1 MRCGDAAVPCAP
13 MRVSKHIPALDG
25 VRGIAIALVLAYH
38 SAVFGQTADDLAGR
52 VARLGWCGVDLFF
65 VLSGFLITGILLD
78 GRADLPT
85 FGAFFGRRVRRIFP
99 LYYGALAVYFCVLA
113 RFSDVGDAH
122 EAAWYVTY
130 LSNVRIATH
139 GWPSRSAIDQFWSL
153 AIEEQFYLVWPVIV
167 LGRSRATV
175 VRFCLAIF
183 GIALLTR
190 IGFGFAGNY
199 DAIYVLTP
207 CRADA
212 LAAGAMAA
220 VAVRSNVASSVAAR
234 LVVISAVVWLTVV
247 ACVRLRYWTD
257 QPAVYAIG
265 MPSFALLCASAVAY
279 LASVPSNNRYARAL
293 SVAPLRA
300 LGKYSYA
307 IYVFQQGA
315 MIAAHRLL
323 SPHLKTVPSVLS
335 IVTIGG
341 AGSALSIV
349 AAIASWHLYEK
360 RFLSSNHPTQR
371 SVALN
376 E

>member
-1 MRCGDAAVPCAP
+1 MRSNAGFEAHPGARRSAWHRDRARPRLP
-13 MRVSKHIPALDG
+13 LGRFRTDRRRPRRPGRSSWL
-25 VRGIAIALVLAYH
+25 VRGRPVLCPQRVPH
-38 SAVFGQTADDLAGR
+38 HGHPPRRPRRPAD
-52 VARLGWCGVDLFF
+52 
-65 VLSGFLITGILLD
+65 
-78 GRADLPT
+78 
-85 FGAFFGRRVRRIFP
+85 VRRILRAP
-99 LYYGALAVYFCVLA
+99 RSSHLSLYYGALAVYFCVLA

-220 VAVRSNVASSVAAR
+220 VAVRSNVASSVTAR

-349 AAIASWHLYEK
+349 AAI
-360 RFLSSNHPTQR
+360 F
-371 SVALN
+371 
-376 E
+376 